1 MTQSLPKLEDTLLYA
16 VLSDGGSR
24 SKSWLSYKNSDHITG
39 DTAQMG
45 FLGYVQVAAMKSD
58 NQMKAFVRRV
68 CSDMGVKI
76 VDEGG
81 FTGMVI
87 FYSGTDNFQSYDRL
101 REEIR
106 SAANAPHA
114 WAQWATPA
122 PSQLHTGKEVASGP
136 RKGFSLL

>member
-16 VLSDGGSR
+16 VLSRADAR
-24 SKSWLSYKNSDHITG
+24 SPSWLSYKNSQHVTG

-58 NQMKAFVRRV
+58 TEMKKFVRRV
-68 CSDMGVKI
+68 CTDMGVKV

-81 FTGMVI
+81 FTGMVQ
-87 FYSGTDNFQSYDRL
+87 FYSGTNNFQSYDRL
-101 REEIR
+101 KEEIR

-114 WAQWATPA
+114 WAQWTQTSA
-122 PSQLHTGKEVASGP
+122 PSQS
-136 RKGFSLL
+136 